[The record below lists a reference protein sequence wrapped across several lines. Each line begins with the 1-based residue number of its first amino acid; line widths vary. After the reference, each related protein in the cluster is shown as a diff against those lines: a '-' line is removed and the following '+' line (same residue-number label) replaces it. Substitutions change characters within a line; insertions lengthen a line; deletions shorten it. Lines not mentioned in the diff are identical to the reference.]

1 MRAMRKMALAAALSG
16 IVGLCGHLSA
26 EEAAASP
33 SAEACIAKLAETAN
47 RPAADIKVVGTA
59 PDGGGET
66 ITLDLDGAESVWI
79 CHVDAGGNVVDG
91 MYDGEG

>member
-1 MRAMRKMALAAALSG
+1 MRAMRKMALTAVLAG
-16 IVGLCGHLSA
+16 MVGLCAHAS
-26 EEAAASP
+26 AAASP
-33 SAEACIAKLAETAN
+33 AAEACIAKLAETAN
-47 RPAADIKVVGTA
+47 RPATDIKVVGTA

-79 CHVDAGGNVVDG
+79 CHVDVDGNVVDV